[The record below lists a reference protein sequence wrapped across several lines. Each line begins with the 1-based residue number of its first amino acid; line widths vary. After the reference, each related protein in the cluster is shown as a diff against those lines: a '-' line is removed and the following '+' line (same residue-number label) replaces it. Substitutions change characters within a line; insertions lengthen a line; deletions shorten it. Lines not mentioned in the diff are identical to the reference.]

1 MGEFQRLTKTKSNN
15 QAMDKLLVRLF
26 VVFTALYFV
35 KTYIMAWY
43 GLECFSDAYIVI
55 AELAICVVMSS
66 QGKYHCKYLRHTAYG
81 LTASDSITRI
91 DNAYDILGVE
101 ASIILPL
108 SLVMCSVTISFVLA
122 LRHYYMVLKLKS
134 KQHEIQ

>member
-1 MGEFQRLTKTKSNN
+1 
-15 QAMDKLLVRLF
+15 MDKLFVRLF
-26 VVFTALYFV
+26 VVFTALYLIH
-35 KTYIMAWY
+35 TYIMAWF
-43 GLECFSDAYIVI
+43 GVECFSDAYIVM

-66 QGKYHCKYLRHTAYG
+66 HGKYHCKYMKFTAYG
-81 LTASDSITRI
+81 LTASDSVTRI

-122 LRHYYMVLKLKS
+122 LRHYYRVLKLKYN
-134 KQHEIQ
+134 KHEIQ

>member
-1 MGEFQRLTKTKSNN
+1 
-15 QAMDKLLVRLF
+15 MDKLFVRLF
-26 VVFTALYFV
+26 VVFTALYLIH
-35 KTYIMAWY
+35 TYIMAWF
-43 GLECFSDAYIVI
+43 GVECFSDAYIVI

-91 DNAYDILGVE
+91 DNAFDILNVD

-108 SLVMCSVTISFVLA
+108 SIVMCSVTISFVLA
-122 LRHYYMVLKLKS
+122 LRHYYRVLKLKH
-134 KQHEIQ
+134 KKHDIQ

>member
-1 MGEFQRLTKTKSNN
+1 
-15 QAMDKLLVRLF
+15 MDKLFVRLF
-26 VVFTALYFV
+26 VVFTTLYLIH
-35 KTYIMAWY
+35 TYIMAWF
-43 GLECFSDAYIVI
+43 GVECFSDAYIVM

-66 QGKYHCKYLRHTAYG
+66 HGKYHCKYMKFTAYG
-81 LTASDSITRI
+81 LTASDSVTRI

-122 LRHYYMVLKLKS
+122 LRHYYRVLKLKS
-134 KQHEIQ
+134 KNHDIQ